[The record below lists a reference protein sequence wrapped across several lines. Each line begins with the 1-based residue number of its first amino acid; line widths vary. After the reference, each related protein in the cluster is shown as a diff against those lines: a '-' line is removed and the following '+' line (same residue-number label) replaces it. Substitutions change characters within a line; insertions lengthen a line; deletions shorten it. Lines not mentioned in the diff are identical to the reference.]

1 VQDAVHPEIAARQRL
16 RRYEIA
22 GWAVAALLILPF
34 SVAIAVTLGPADIS
48 FGEVWSTIAGKLGLD
63 LGMDVSLV
71 RERIVW
77 ELRLPRALLAGCVG
91 AGLALCGVVLQS
103 LTRNPL
109 ADPYLLGISSGA
121 SVGAVLAIV
130 IGFGGAAYELPIS
143 AFVGALVAFACVLL
157 LAGRSATRS
166 TAPLILAGVATTHLF
181 SAVSSLITL
190 LFADENATRGV
201 FFWLLGSLSAARWPE
216 VVIAFLVLVAV
227 VGVCLHAA
235 NALDGFAFGND
246 AAAALGIRVE
256 RTRMVLFLATAALT
270 ATLVAFSG
278 AIGFIGLVI
287 PHAARLLVGS
297 GHIRL
302 LPACLLLGAIF
313 TIGVDTFA
321 RTAFAPREVAVGVIT
336 AIVGVPAFAVILYR
350 HLNR

>member
-1 VQDAVHPEIAARQRL
+1 MHPEVAL
-16 RRYEIA
+16 RRRIRRLESW
-22 GWAVAALLILPF
+22 GWIVATCFALPLCI
-34 SVAIAVTLGPADIS
+34 AIAVTIGPADIS
-48 FGEVWSTIAGKLGLD
+48 FAEVWSTIARKVGFDPGLD
-63 LGMDVSLV
+63 VVLV
-71 RERIVW
+71 RQRIVW

-91 AGLALCGVVLQS
+91 AGLALCGVILQS

-130 IGFGGAAYELPIS
+130 IGFGGSAYDLPVA

-157 LAGRSATRS
+157 LAGGGAARS

-181 SAVSSLITL
+181 SALSSLITL

-216 VVIAFLVLVAV
+216 VVLAAIVLLVVVAIS
-227 VGVCLHAA
+227 LHAV

-256 RTRMVLFLATAALT
+256 RTRMTLFIATAALT

-297 GHIRL
+297 GHARL
-302 LPACLLLGAIF
+302 LPAALVMGAIF
-313 TIGVDTFA
+313 TIMVDTFA

-336 AIVGVPAFAVILYR
+336 AIIGVPAFSLILYR
-350 HLNR
+350 HLRR